1 MWSLGDETKSVSN
14 LYLLDKAEEDAIAA
28 EYVDRNGRVCS
39 YFLSESNTELLELHF
54 IQI

>member
-28 EYVDRNGRVCS
+28 EYVDNVLNALCPI
-39 YFLSESNTELLELHF
+39 FKK
-54 IQI
+54 